1 YPCQDAASPT
11 RRSASNLSRR
21 ASSICQV
28 SLRRLSLLQCLGG
41 RLLGLFRHRR
51 RRRLSRGPPSI
62 LTNPVI
68 DLTYYL
74 AIDRFTILF
83 RNLPMHT
90 LMPRFLD
97 FRIARAKLHRSD
109 NSSVSVQD
117 PGEII
122 SEGSAC
128 HFHRADLVYDYQVC
142 GSVH

>member
-1 YPCQDAASPT
+1 GCSI
-11 RRSASNLSRR
+11 LSRP
-21 ASSICQV
+21 ASSISHS
-28 SLRRLSLLQCLGG
+28 SLPRLSLPLYPAG

-51 RRRLSRGPPSI
+51 RRRLSRGPPSM

-122 SEGSAC
+122 SEESA
-128 HFHRADLVYDYQVC
+128 
-142 GSVH
+142 